1 VSTTATTSPA
11 PNRPAPPDK
20 PAGSSFNLNS
30 VLVEG
35 RALIALI
42 VIIAIFGLLS
52 DNYLT
57 AGNIVT
63 IIKQVAFNAIVALG
77 MLLVILNGG
86 IDLSVGSTVGLTG
99 AVAGNLFRGVNLP
112 LTELIMYPTVWV
124 IVIVAVAVGMF
135 VGWLN
140 GLLIA
145 RLNLAPFIVTLGM
158 LYVARGLTQVLLNGQ
173 NITNELSGQPYLGN
187 TGFFDV
193 FASRPLGLPI
203 SAWVMILL
211 AVVFSLLLTRTPFG
225 RWLYATG
232 SNERAAQL
240 SGVPVKRVQSR
251 IYVLSGMCA
260 GIVGILQVA
269 NISSSTADL
278 GQFYELNAIAAVVIG
293 GAALS
298 GGRGTVRGTIIGAF
312 VIGFLANG
320 LVIVGVSP
328 FWQQVITGAVIILA
342 VAIDQI
348 QQIVQRRR
356 NARRAEASARAA
368 KTARATAE
376 SSVLCTTRPNP
387 FGPSPR
393 GTPCPI
399 VRRSANGCWRRC
411 SPAHWL

>member
-1 VSTTATTSPA
+1 MNTDTITTSEKSSTA
-11 PNRPAPPDK
+11 V
-20 PAGSSFNLNS
+20 AGHGAARSFNLNA
-30 VLVEG
+30 VLMEG
-35 RALIALI
+35 RALIAL
-42 VIIAIFGLLS
+42 VIIVAIFAALS

-57 AGNIVT
+57 TGNLTT
-63 IIKQVAFNAIVALG
+63 ITKQVAFNAIVALG

-99 AVAGNLFRGVNLP
+99 AVAGNLFRGLDMP
-112 LTELIMYPTVWV
+112 FTQLIMFPKVWV
-124 IVIVAVAVGMF
+124 IVLIAVAVGMF

-158 LYVARGLTQVLLNGQ
+158 LYVARGLTQVFLDGQ
-173 NITNELSGQPYLGN
+173 NITNELRGQEGLGN
-187 TGFFDV
+187 TGFFDT
-193 FASRPLGLPI
+193 FASSPLGLPI
-203 SAWVMILL
+203 SAWVMTLL
-211 AVVFSLLLTRTPFG
+211 AIAFSLLLTRTPFG
-225 RWLYATG
+225 RWLYASG

-240 SGVPVKRVQSR
+240 SGVPVKRVQTR

-260 GIVGILQVA
+260 GLVGVLQVA

-328 FWQQVITGAVIILA
+328 FWQQVITGGVIILA
-342 VAIDQI
+342 VAVDQVQQMI
-348 QQIVQRRR
+348 QKQRS
-356 NARRAEASARAA
+356 ARRAVANARLANQPRESDSVTEPSA
-368 KTARATAE
+368 
-376 SSVLCTTRPNP
+376 
-387 FGPSPR
+387 
-393 GTPCPI
+393 
-399 VRRSANGCWRRC
+399 
-411 SPAHWL
+411 

>member
-1 VSTTATTSPA
+1 VTTTTTTPA
-11 PNRPAPPDK
+11 PA
-20 PAGSSFNLNS
+20 PAGAGPASAAKAPGRSFNLNA

-42 VIIAIFGLLS
+42 IIIAIFAILS

-57 AGNIVT
+57 TGNLTT
-63 IIKQVAFNAIVALG
+63 ITKQVAFNAIVALG

-112 LTELIMYPTVWV
+112 LSQAIMFPSVWV
-124 IVIVAVAVGMF
+124 IVVISVAVGML
-135 VGWLN
+135 VGWVN

-145 RLNLAPFIVTLGM
+145 KLNLAPFIVTLGM
-158 LYVARGLTQVLLNGQ
+158 LYVARGLTEVLLNGQ
-173 NITNELSGQPYLGN
+173 NITNELNGQPQLGN

-203 SAWVMILL
+203 SAWVMVLFAVL
-211 AVVFSLLLTRTPFG
+211 ASILLTRTPFG

-240 SGVPVKRVQSR
+240 SGVPVKRVQTR
-251 IYVLSGMCA
+251 IYVLSGLCA
-260 GIVGILQVA
+260 GVVGILQVA

-278 GQFYELNAIAAVVIG
+278 GTFYELNAIAAVVIG

-328 FWQQVITGAVIILA
+328 FWQKVITGAVIILA
-342 VAIDQI
+342 VAVDQI

-356 NARRAEASARAA
+356 LARRAAANARAA
-368 KTARATAE
+368 STDKESESASAT
-376 SSVLCTTRPNP
+376 
-387 FGPSPR
+387 
-393 GTPCPI
+393 
-399 VRRSANGCWRRC
+399 
-411 SPAHWL
+411 

>member
-1 VSTTATTSPA
+1 VSTTKVAAPATAEPA
-11 PNRPAPPDK
+11 DRPP
-20 PAGSSFNLNS
+20 GRSFNLNT

-42 VIIAIFGLLS
+42 LIIVIFALLS

-57 AGNIVT
+57 TGNITT
-63 IIKQVAFNAIVALG
+63 ITKQVAFNAIIALG
-77 MLLVILNGG
+77 MLLVILNAG

-99 AVAGNLFRGVNLP
+99 AVAGNLFRGVDLP
-112 LTELIMYPTVWV
+112 LSQAIMFPKMWV
-124 IVIVAVAVGMF
+124 IVVVAVAIGMLVGY
-135 VGWLN
+135 LN

-158 LYVARGLTQVLLNGQ
+158 LYVARGLTQVILNGQ
-173 NITNELSGQPYLGN
+173 NITNELTGEAALGN
-187 TGFFDV
+187 TGFFTV

-203 SAWVMILL
+203 SAWVMI
-211 AVVFSLLLTRTPFG
+211 AFAIVFSIVLTRTPFG

-240 SGVPVKRVQSR
+240 SGVPVKKVQTR
-251 IYVLSGMCA
+251 IYVLSGLCA
-260 GIVGILQVA
+260 GVVGVLQVA
-269 NISSSTADL
+269 NISSATADL

-328 FWQQVITGAVIILA
+328 FWQTVITGAVIILA
-342 VAIDQI
+342 VAVDQI
-348 QQIVQRRR
+348 QQIAQRRR
-356 NARRAEASARAA
+356 NARRAAA
-368 KTARATAE
+368 NVRSTTQQ
-376 SSVLCTTRPNP
+376 SSQQSTSST
-387 FGPSPR
+387 S
-393 GTPCPI
+393 
-399 VRRSANGCWRRC
+399 
-411 SPAHWL
+411 

>member
-1 VSTTATTSPA
+1 MTATTT
-11 PNRPAPPDK
+11 APPDTGHG
-20 PAGSSFNLNS
+20 PAAPRPESRSRINLSS

-35 RALIALI
+35 RALLAL
-42 VIIAIFGLLS
+42 VIIVAVFALLS

-57 AGNIVT
+57 SGNLTT
-63 IIKQVAFNAIVALG
+63 ITKQVAFNAIVALG

-99 AVAGNLFRGVNLP
+99 AVAGNLFRGLDLP
-112 LTELIMYPTVWV
+112 LTQAVMYPKVWV
-124 IVIVAVAVGMF
+124 IVVLSVAVGMA
-135 VGWLN
+135 VGYVNGWLV
-140 GLLIA
+140 A

-158 LYVARGLTQVLLNGQ
+158 LYVARGLTQVILDGQ
-173 NITNELSGQPYLGN
+173 NITNELRGQEGLGN

-203 SAWVMILL
+203 SAWVMIAL
-211 AVVFSLLLTRTPFG
+211 AVAFSILLVRTPFG

-240 SGVPVKRVQSR
+240 SGVPVKKVQTR
-251 IYVLSGMCA
+251 IYVISGFCA
-260 GIVGILQVA
+260 GVVGILQVA

-342 VAIDQI
+342 VAVDQI
-348 QQIVQRRR
+348 QQMVQRRR
-356 NARRAEASARAA
+356 SARRAVAAAQVANAR
-368 KTARATAE
+368 TDRSRT
-376 SSVLCTTRPNP
+376 SS
-387 FGPSPR
+387 G
-393 GTPCPI
+393 
-399 VRRSANGCWRRC
+399 
-411 SPAHWL
+411 AHSERN